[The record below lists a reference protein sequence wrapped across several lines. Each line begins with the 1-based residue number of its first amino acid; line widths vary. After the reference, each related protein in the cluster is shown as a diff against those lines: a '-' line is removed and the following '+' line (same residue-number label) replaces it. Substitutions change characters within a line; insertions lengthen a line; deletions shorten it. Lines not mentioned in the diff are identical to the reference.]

1 MTDPKKREELIKLSG
16 LYGWTSS
23 TYNDRSHITLSE
35 DPRYGTKEHNYIS
48 DLDNGDKI
56 IEFLKDKTFSTKTK
70 TSYKTS
76 YYSGIKSFE
85 FQAFNDN
92 YENKNENELIQKI
105 INISYGI
112 ENDNYP
118 ETINWSELNQL
129 RRMQNRGYGNN
140 LAKKI
145 IDEQVSEAK
154 KELSS
159 PHISEDLKK
168 LYEITSVRT
177 CEDIYKL
184 PGQINTDS
192 SYNKLLLEDIL
203 IEKDIEGRQ
212 FVLGNRDVAIK
223 YENNNKVLIGPW
235 TDPSKK
241 TGAIAWNIMINKS
254 SIRCILEH
262 SKLLFP
268 LRTILSSNPNDL
280 FFINIKDNTNFKF
293 MGFFLIRY
301 VLNDIQPPDNIDEK
315 CKHLYSYAGSK
326 PHPSQEQ
333 YYVMFVFKNTSDN
346 IYIENYIPGKYQLVN
361 FRNNMIP
368 WGDVGE
374 QRRILSLEIRQQMC
388 MYVHDKIQLYLLL
401 KKNTITDKDEIDQRC
416 NSQNTIINDKKDF
429 NECTEAWYHSETFK
443 YLQKNN
449 ISLLTEENDIHILAS
464 KCDINQI
471 KEKLASKCDITKDI
485 KNNGIGEVIGFE
497 FKHNEENYCIMYCH
511 FLWDHDIELKK
522 YGKNDKELKKRYC
535 LKHGKIDEELKLEYQ
550 KNFCIDDD
558 CILERDNIRFRE
570 LAKQLQIDLTGGSN
584 NNFYLDKIN
593 KIIKKNNKIIT
604 KNKNN
609 KFDNNH
615 FYDKNNILNNIFNIS
630 NNTNNILFNIN
641 DNKHIY
647 IKGND
652 VINNTELINPQSLA
666 LSICL
671 QYISNNI
678 LLVTCNIHFAD
689 IILNNYKNI
698 NITIIVINCFTISSF
713 ILLKQKY
720 KNLINIYFAGN
731 IINYYLYETIVKIC
745 NNNKYDTIII
755 DSGYFYNNNYQE
767 KITALSILLCNQFL
781 NKGGNLIK
789 YTFIPDNNLFLNLL
803 NYEFILF
810 NNHTY
815 KNYDYFTLNLKRSTI
830 LIYSKFNKF
839 NLNSVLNDIINYLKN
854 DLFII
859 NLDNLSIEFLKFIYF
874 KIKNLFIYNK
884 NYILN
889 KQNNLNGGYHLLAKQ
904 NIDNIIPVKIDDLNN
919 NYKFNGDA
927 KDMAP
932 VCHWGQK
939 KLLLSEIQFLTNV
952 CKKLNTKS
960 LKDYAVVYV
969 GAADG
974 FHFPILYNLFPE
986 LIWILY
992 DPGKFSKESYMH
1004 PQKYKVKI
1012 FNQFF
1017 TDETI
1022 IHAQKNAENRKILFI
1037 SDIRVDPKD
1046 EQVSVDMINQ
1056 ARWGT
1061 SIGADFMLLKFR
1073 LPYNEPDTFKP
1084 KTIVDLKLNKNF
1096 INNHDLIAKD
1106 TIYLKGDVFLQLYH
1120 PQYSTEL
1127 RLFVEKNTNNKYDL
1141 QNYDY
1146 VDIENKLFKYNTEIR
1161 LISNI
1166 DNYEFL
1172 NIIPGYDD
1180 SLECIMEYEIIKQ
1193 YYEYFHN
1200 IKDKNIIIQ
1209 KLYDL
1214 NYFLEKLTHKLFIT
1228 CNLNKIIKPLNNK
1241 HNIIKKDRLLKL
1253 NIWKE
1258 IIQLNISISAKYQKD
1273 YITKHGL
1280 EIIGKE
1286 RLKKSL
1292 KFIENFI
1299 TKKTYYE
1306 LII

>member
-1 MTDPKKREELIKLSG
+1 MSKLEKLQIKNNKRKELIELSG
-16 LYGWTSS
+16 LYGWFSS
-23 TYNDRSHITLSE
+23 KYNDRSGNKVSE

-48 DLDNGDKI
+48 DLENGDKI
-56 IEFLKDKTFSTKTK
+56 IDFLNKYK
-70 TSYKTS
+70 KTS
-76 YYSGIKSFE
+76 YYEGIKSFKFE
-85 FQAFNDN
+85 AFTDN
-92 YENKNENELIQKI
+92 EKDNKLIQNM
-105 INISYGI
+105 INIAYSI
-112 ENDNYP
+112 ENNNYP
-118 ETINWSELNQL
+118 ETINWSELNKL
-129 RRMQNRGYGNN
+129 RRMQYRGYGNN

-145 IDEQVSEAK
+145 INEQADEAK
-154 KELSS
+154 TKLQTELKEE
-159 PHISEDLKK
+159 IRQ
-168 LYEITSVRT
+168 LYELTSKRT
-177 CEDIYKL
+177 CEDLYKL
-184 PGQINTDS
+184 PGQTNIAS
-192 SYNKLLLEDIL
+192 PENKLLLEDLL
-203 IEKDIEGRQ
+203 IEENIEGRQ
-212 FVLGNRDVAIK
+212 FVLGNREVTKK

-241 TGAIAWNIMINKS
+241 TGAIAWNVMINKS
-254 SIRCILEH
+254 SIRCILQH

-268 LRTILSSNPNDL
+268 LRTILSTNPYDL
-280 FFINIKDNTNFKF
+280 LYVNIKDNKDLKF

-301 VLNDIQPPDNIDEK
+301 ELDNIDKIPDDIAKQCE
-315 CKHLYSYAGSK
+315 HLYSYAGSK
-326 PHPSQEQ
+326 PHESKEQ

-346 IYIENYIPGKYQLVN
+346 VYTENYIPGKYQLVN
-361 FRNNMIP
+361 FRNNMIA

-401 KKNTITDKDEIDQRC
+401 KKNKNKDKDIDNILKKCDLQ
-416 NSQNTIINDKKDF
+416 INLERPQLILNRQKPELKNNKKKNF
-429 NECTEAWYHSETFK
+429 TECTEAWYHSETFK
-443 YLQKNN
+443 YLQDNN

-464 KCDINQI
+464 KCYISEI
-471 KEKLASKCDITKDI
+471 KEKLRTKCKII
-485 KNNGIGEVIGFE
+485 KNDDIGFE
-497 FKHNEENYCIMYCH
+497 FEYNDEFYCIMYCH
-511 FLWDHDIELKK
+511 FLWE
-522 YGKNDKELKKRYC
+522 EKRFC
-535 LKHGKIDEELKLEYQ
+535 LKHGKIDEELKLEYK

-570 LAKQLQIDLTGGSN
+570 LANHLQKDLIGGSN
-584 NNFYLDKIN
+584 NKFYLDKIN

-609 KFDNNH
+609 EFDNNH
-615 FYDKNNILNNIFNIS
+615 FYHKNNILNKIFNIS
-630 NNTNNILFNIN
+630 RNTNNILFNIN
-641 DNKHIY
+641 DNNHVY

-652 VINNTELINPQSLA
+652 VINDTKLINPQSLA

-713 ILLKQKY
+713 ILLKKKY

-745 NNNKYDTIII
+745 KNNKYDTIII

-789 YTFIPDNNLFLNLL
+789 YTFIPDNNLFFNLL
-803 NYEFILF
+803 NYEYILF

-854 DLFII
+854 DLFTI
-859 NLDNLSIEFLKFIYF
+859 NLNNLSINFLKFIYF
-874 KIKNLFIYNK
+874 KIKSLFIYNK
-884 NYILN
+884 NYIFN
-889 KQNNLNGGYHLLAKQ
+889 KQNNLNGGYHSLARQ
-904 NIDNIIPVKIDDLNN
+904 NIDNIIPVKINDLDN
-919 NYKFNGDA
+919 NYKFNGDV

-932 VCHWGQK
+932 SCHWGQK
-939 KLLLSEIQFLTNV
+939 KLLFSEIQFLTNV

-969 GAADG
+969 GAAHG

-1004 PQKYKVKI
+1004 PEKQKVKI

-1022 IHAQKNAENRKILFI
+1022 KHAQQNAENRKILFI
-1037 SDIRVDPKD
+1037 SDIRVTPKD
-1046 EQVSVDMINQ
+1046 EQVSLDMINQ
-1056 ARWGT
+1056 ARWG
-1061 SIGADFMLLKFR
+1061 ILMGADFMLLKFR
-1073 LPYNEPDTFKP
+1073 LPYNEPNTFKP
-1084 KTIVDLKLNKNF
+1084 KTIKDLKLEKKF
-1096 INNHDLIAKD
+1096 INNHDFIAKD
-1106 TIYLKGDVFLQLYH
+1106 TIYLKGDIFLQLYH

-1146 VDIENKLFKYNTEIR
+1146 IDVENKLFKYNSEIR

-1166 DNYEFL
+1166 EGYEFL

-1180 SLECIMEYEIIKQ
+1180 SLECVMEYEIIKD

-1200 IKDKNIIIQ
+1200 IKDKNIIIR

-1228 CNLNKIIKPLNNK
+1228 CNIIKSLDNNQ

-1280 EIIGKE
+1280 KIIGKE
-1286 RLKKSL
+1286 RLQRSL

-1299 TKKTYYE
+1299 TKQTYYE